1 MKKKSNITIH
11 DIAKI
16 LKISPS
22 TVSRA
27 LNDSNRISDVT
38 KRKVKELAKKLNYQP
53 NIIATH
59 LRTGKSKT
67 IGVIVPHINRNFFSN
82 VIGGIEVTAS
92 SSGYKVIIAQSK
104 ETLKKEIESI
114 NAFINARV
122 DGILVSIS
130 IETNTVEHFKL
141 VKKHGI
147 PILFFDRAPDNFE
160 ASKVI
165 INDFMGAYKAVK
177 HLIESGYKKISHF
190 AGPQQLSIYRNRLAG
205 YLQAL
210 KDSNIE
216 IDEDIIYYDTIIFE
230 KGYKVCEQI
239 INSNKKVEAIFSASD
254 ISALGAIQCIK
265 QKGYKIPDNIAIVGF
280 ANEPF
285 DEILEPRL
293 TSVEQHSYEIGQ
305 KVTELLIEEIT
316 TPQHQRKYKTI
327 VIEPELII
335 RESSMRKIFHI

>member
-16 LKISPS
+16 LKVSPS

-27 LNDSNRISDVT
+27 LNDSNRISEST
-38 KRKVKELAKKLNYQP
+38 KKKVKELAKKLNYQP

-82 VIGGIEVTAS
+82 IIGGIEVTAS
-92 SSGYKVIIAQSK
+92 NSGFKVIIAQSR

-130 IETNTVEHFKL
+130 VETNTVEHFNM
-141 VKKHGI
+141 VKRHGI
-147 PILFFDRAPDNFE
+147 PLLFFDRAPDNFE

-165 INDFMGAYKAVK
+165 INDFMGSYNAVK
-177 HLIESGYKKISHF
+177 HLIESGYKKIAHF

-210 KDSNIE
+210 KDSYIE
-216 IDEDIIYYDTIIFE
+216 IDEKYIFYDTIVFE
-230 KGYKVCEQI
+230 KGYQACKEI
-239 INSNKKVEAIFSASD
+239 FNSGLKIEAIFSASD

-265 QKGYKIPDNIAIVGF
+265 KLGYKIPDDIAIVGF

-285 DEILEPRL
+285 DEILEPGL
-293 TSVEQHSYEIGQ
+293 TSVEQHSFEIGK
-305 KVTELLIEEIT
+305 KVTELLIEEIMQ
-316 TPQHQRKYKTI
+316 PKGVREYKTI
-327 VIEPELII
+327 VLEPELII
-335 RESSMRKIFHI
+335 RDSSRRKVCQI